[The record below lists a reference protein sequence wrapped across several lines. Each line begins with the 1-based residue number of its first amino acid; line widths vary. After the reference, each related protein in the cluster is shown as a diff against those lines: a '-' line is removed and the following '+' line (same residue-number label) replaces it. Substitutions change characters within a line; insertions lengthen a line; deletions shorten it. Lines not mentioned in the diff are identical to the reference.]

1 MNEHSI
7 PPVHLLEDGARAQIE
22 QAETRYRH
30 GLADAFAA
38 DAKTWWFAVDA
49 HEKLE
54 GETQ

>member
-1 MNEHSI
+1 VNEHSI